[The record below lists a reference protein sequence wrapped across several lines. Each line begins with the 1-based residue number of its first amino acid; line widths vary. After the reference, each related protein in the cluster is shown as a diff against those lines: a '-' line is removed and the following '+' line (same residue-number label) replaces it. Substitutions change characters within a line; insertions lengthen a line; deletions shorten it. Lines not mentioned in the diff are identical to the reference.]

1 MITAARLAE
10 LTLYLSVPGDSVLG
24 VSRLPR
30 STPEAQGLSAAALDA
45 FVAALDAGKPE
56 IQTVI
61 VLRHGHVVLEE
72 AWAPYRLTDRHLL
85 FSVSKSFT
93 STGIGLAVDA
103 GLLSLDDQ
111 VIKFFGPDELP
122 ETISDNLA
130 AMKVRHLLTMTTG
143 HSQDTVQALSRDR
156 RMVQVFLGLEVTHE
170 PGTVFVYNSGA
181 TYMLSAILQR
191 LTGETLLDYL
201 RPRLFEPLGA
211 TEATWQKSKEG
222 ITVGGW
228 GLSLN
233 TESMA
238 CFGQLLLQHG
248 QWEGRQLV
256 PAEWYEAATS
266 KQVPNDN
273 EENPDWKQGY
283 GFQFWR
289 GRHNTYRGDGAFG
302 QFILVFPEYDAV
314 LITTSATTD
323 MQAILNTTWD
333 YLLPALEGKEVPA
346 AQRPEE
352 LGLTPPSGAA
362 PAAGDGKTYRF
373 AADNPTG
380 LTAVRLDPDG
390 TGTFS
395 FEDQQGQRHELVCA
409 AGDWR
414 EQTAPGTIDDA
425 GPETGER
432 VLTSAY
438 GDGDAFVATFRWV
451 ETPFVA
457 TLACRTDGDTMT
469 IEGELNVSFGPTS
482 ITLTSEK

>member
-1 MITAARLAE
+1 M
-10 LTLYLSVPGDSVLG
+10 
-24 VSRLPR
+24 SRLPR
-30 STPEAQGLSAAALDA
+30 STPEAQGLSAAALDS
-45 FVAALDAGKPE
+45 FVGALDAGDPE
-56 IQTVI
+56 IQTVML
-61 VLRHGHVVLEE
+61 LRHGHVVMEE
-72 AWAPYRLTDRHLL
+72 AWAPYRSTDRHLL

-93 STGIGLAVDA
+93 STAIGLAIDA

-111 VIKFFGPDELP
+111 VISFFDADQLP

-143 HSQDTVQALSRDR
+143 HSQDTVEALSRDR
-156 RMVQVFLGLEVTHE
+156 RMVKIFLGLEVSHA

-211 TEATWQKSKEG
+211 TEATWQVSKEG

-228 GLSLN
+228 GLSIN

-238 CFGQLLLQHG
+238 CFGQLLLQRG
-248 QWEGRQLV
+248 DWQGTQLV
-256 PAEWYEAATS
+256 PAEWFEAATS

-273 EENPDWKQGY
+273 QENPDWKQGY

-302 QFILVFPEYDAV
+302 QFILGLPEYDAT
-314 LITTSATTD
+314 LIVTSATTD
-323 MQAILNTTWD
+323 MQAILDTTWE

-346 AQRPEE
+346 TQRPERLE
-352 LGLTPPSGAA
+352 LAPPTGPA
-362 PAAGDGKTYRF
+362 PAPGDGRTYRF
-373 AADNPTG
+373 STSNTTG
-380 LTAVRLDPDG
+380 LTAVRLDADG
-390 TGTFS
+390 TGTFT
-395 FEDQQGQRHELVCA
+395 FEDLQGGSHELVCA

-414 EQTAPGTIDDA
+414 EQRATGPIDDA
-425 GPETGER
+425 GPDTGER

-457 TLACRTDGDTMT
+457 RLACRTDGDTMT

-482 ITLTSEK
+482 ISLTSDK

>member
-1 MITAARLAE
+1 M
-10 LTLYLSVPGDSVLG
+10 
-24 VSRLPR
+24 SRLPR
-30 STPEAQGLSAAALDA
+30 STPEAQGLSTAALGS
-45 FVAALDAGKPE
+45 FVGALDAGRPE
-56 IQTVI
+56 IQTVML
-61 VLRHGHVVLEE
+61 VRHGHVVLEE
-72 AWAPYRLTDRHLL
+72 AWAPYRLEDRHLL

-93 STGIGLAVDA
+93 STGIGLAIDA

-111 VIKFFGPDELP
+111 VISFFDADDLP
-122 ETISDNLA
+122 ETVSDNLA

-143 HSQDTVQALSRDR
+143 HSKDTVEALSRDR
-156 RMVQVFLGLEVTHE
+156 RMVKIFLGLEVQHE

-191 LTGETLLDYL
+191 LTGASLLDYL

-211 TEATWQKSKEG
+211 TEATWQVSKEG
-222 ITVGGW
+222 IVVGGW

-233 TESMA
+233 TESLA

-248 QWEGRQLV
+248 EWNGKQLV
-256 PAEWYEAATS
+256 PAEWFEAATS

-314 LITTSATTD
+314 LITTSATSD
-323 MQAILNTTWD
+323 MQAILNTAWD

-346 AQRPEE
+346 TQRPQRLE
-352 LGLTPPSGAA
+352 LAPPSGPA
-362 PAAGDGKTYRF
+362 PAPGNGQTYRF
-373 AADNPTG
+373 AVNNPTG

-395 FEDQQGQRHELVCA
+395 FRDFSNGSLHEVVCA
-409 AGDWR
+409 PGEWR
-414 EQTAPGTIDDA
+414 EQTAHGTVGDA
-425 GPETGER
+425 SPEIGER
-432 VLTSAY
+432 LVTSAH
-438 GDGDAFVATFRWV
+438 GDGNAFVAAFRWV
-451 ETPFVA
+451 ESPFGA
-457 TLACRTDGDTMT
+457 TISCQVDGDTMT
-469 IEGELNVSFGPTS
+469 VDGKLNVSFGPTEFR
-482 ITLTSEK
+482 LTSEK